1 MEIEEEEEEE
11 EGEEEE
17 EEEEEETEKEEEEE
31 EEKEQGTKDHSP
43 QSNFLQRSGDPI
55 LYILHICGKQYEN
68 NDIGTVLI
76 TDLSKAYNTVDHEIL
91 LQKMEH
97 YGIRV
102 RTLQLLP

>member
-1 MEIEEEEEEE
+1 MEKE
-11 EGEEEE
+11 EEEE
-17 EEEEEETEKEEEEE
+17 EEEEEETEEETEKEEEEKE